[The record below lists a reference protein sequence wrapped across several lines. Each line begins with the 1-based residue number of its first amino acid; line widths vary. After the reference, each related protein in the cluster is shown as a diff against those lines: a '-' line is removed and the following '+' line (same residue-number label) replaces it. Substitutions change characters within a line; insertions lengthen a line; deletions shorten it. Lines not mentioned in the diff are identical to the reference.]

1 MVSGSSQGQGGG
13 TRSAVDLLLPLLAGI
28 AVALLIGISWT
39 AMVAFVCWD
48 VYHSALPAGQ
58 QRKWAVLSLIP
69 FIGFA
74 LYLARRRELST
85 QSQWETMLR
94 PQRSQAGRDAT
105 VAAVAYAA
113 AQQERAPHRESNLA
127 LPCLYATKGPYE
139 GQEFVVDALPA
150 TIGRGSGVAIRLD
163 RDPGVSRQHAELYR
177 RDGTLW
183 LRDLGSTH
191 GTLVNDAPAADQ
203 ELVPGDTIVVGL
215 SRLLFKGMSS
225 DGT

>member
-1 MVSGSSQGQGGG
+1 M
-13 TRSAVDLLLPLLAGI
+13 DPLLPLLAGI

-58 QRKWAVLSLIP
+58 QRKWAALSLVP

-85 QSQWETMLR
+85 QPQWETMLR

-105 VAAVAYAA
+105 VAAVDYVP
-113 AQQERAPHRESNLA
+113 AQRERASIGKAKLA
-127 LPCLYATKGPYE
+127 SPCLYATRGPYE
-139 GQEFVVDALPA
+139 GQEFVIDALPA
-150 TIGRGSGVAIRLD
+150 TIGRGSGATIRLD

-203 ELVPGDTIVVGL
+203 ELVPGDTISVGL
-215 SRLLFKGMSS
+215 SRLLLKEMSS